1 MLQPSRHPFSHL
13 LARAAHALP
22 SQCAVC
28 RAWGSAR
35 VCGPCSQRF
44 APMVL
49 RCTGCAAKRVATLP
63 AASAFPAEPATRCGA
78 CTTTP
83 LGLDAC
89 HAAVDYAYPWD
100 GIIAQ
105 LKFAAGQPALADLL
119 ADVMAQQPH
128 IVGALASADVVVP
141 IPLSAQRL
149 QERGFNQA
157 LELAHALCRTA
168 PHTVAWQKRTARL
181 GSPVDATLLLR
192 LGSDKLSQVGLPRAQ
207 RMANARGA
215 FAVEPL
221 RAQQLQGLRVLVVD
235 DVSTTGAT
243 LAAASQAL
251 RLAGA
256 AEVVGVVFAKTP
268 V

>member
-1 MLQPSRHPFSHL
+1 MLQPLRYPFRHL

-28 RAWGSAR
+28 RSWGSSR

-44 APMVL
+44 ASPVL
-49 RCTGCAAKRVATLP
+49 RCTGCAARQVAALP
-63 AASAFPAEPATRCGA
+63 AALVDPAVSAIAAVRCGA
-78 CTTTP
+78 CTITP
-83 LGLDAC
+83 LELDAC
-89 HAAVDYAYPWD
+89 YAAVDYAYPWD

-105 LKFAAGQPALADLL
+105 LKFAAGQPALAALL
-119 ADVMAQQPH
+119 ADVMVQQPE
-128 IVGALASADVVVP
+128 IVRALAMADVVVP

-157 LELAHALCRTA
+157 QVLALAIPRA
-168 PHTVAWQKRTARL
+168 RGWQVHSARPGL
-181 GSPVDATLLLR
+181 LVDGSLLLR
-192 LGSDKLSQVGLPRAQ
+192 LGGDKAPQVGLPRAQ
-207 RMANARGA
+207 RIANVRGA

-221 RAQQLQGLRVLVVD
+221 RAQQLQGLRVALVD

-243 LAAASQAL
+243 LAAAAQAL

-256 AEVVGVVFAKTP
+256 AQVVGVVFAKTP